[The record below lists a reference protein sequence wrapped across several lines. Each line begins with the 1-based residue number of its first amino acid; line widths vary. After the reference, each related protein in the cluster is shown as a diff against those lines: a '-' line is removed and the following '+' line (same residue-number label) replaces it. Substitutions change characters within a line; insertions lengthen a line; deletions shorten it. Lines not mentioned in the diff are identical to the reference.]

1 MVPIDGGNESMA
13 DRSKRAKTSW
23 EPVRAELIAR
33 RRQLINQVARVED
46 DLRWFETNVEPEQ
59 LEEGQEQALA
69 GVLERLEEHDRA
81 EITAIERALARMDR
95 GEYGVCRACGEAIPA
110 ARQRALPTA
119 DLCRPCADR
128 QQR

>member
-1 MVPIDGGNESMA
+1 MSDESKGS
-13 DRSKRAKTSW
+13 RSSW
-23 EPVRAELIAR
+23 EPARAEMVAR

-46 DLRWFETNVEPEQ
+46 DLRWFESNVEPEQ

-81 EITAIERALARMDR
+81 EISAIDWALERIER

-110 ARQRALPTA
+110 ARQHALPTA
-119 DLCRPCADR
+119 DLCRPCAER
-128 QQR
+128 HER

>member
-1 MVPIDGGNESMA
+1 MVDGRGG
-13 DRSKRAKTSW
+13 SKPSTEPARAALL
-23 EPVRAELIAR
+23 ER

-46 DLRWFETNVEPEQ
+46 DLRWFESNVEPEQ

-81 EITAIERALARMDR
+81 EIGAIDGALARIAR
-95 GEYGVCRACGEAIPA
+95 GEYGVCRACGNAIPP

-119 DLCRPCADR
+119 DLCLPCAER
-128 QQR
+128 RER